1 MRPIVIL
8 TGLAACIACAV
19 APATARGHAADRL
32 YTARYDATRD
42 RYCLRLFADG
52 RAADPRPNVNGTRC
66 RSRAAWA
73 REGVEIAHRGQPAQ
87 VAAR

>member
-1 MRPIVIL
+1 MRPIVIF
-8 TGLAACIACAV
+8 TGLAASIACLA
-19 APATARGHAADRL
+19 APATARIPAAERP

-73 REGVEIAHRGQPAQ
+73 REGVEIAHRGRSAE